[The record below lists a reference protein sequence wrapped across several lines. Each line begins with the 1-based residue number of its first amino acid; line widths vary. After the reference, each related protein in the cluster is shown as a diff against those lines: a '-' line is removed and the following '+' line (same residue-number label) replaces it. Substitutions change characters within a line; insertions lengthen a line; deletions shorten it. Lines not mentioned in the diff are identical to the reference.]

1 MTLIY
6 RLIDPYPLSM
16 HPSPGRTKSER
27 AMLVLSFVA
36 FGLVMLVGVWRE
48 PAGRLLQA
56 RVLTAAA
63 SEDAS
68 MALACNG
75 ATLLCDR
82 RVDEVTFAATHNS
95 MSSEAD
101 GWLWPNQASGVR
113 VQLESGIRGFLIDA
127 HYWESP
133 GTGAF
138 LLARVPSKL
147 RVAFLSHVVR
157 LHPSDVYLCH
167 HICAAGATRLT
178 DTLREVDTFLDAH
191 PDQVVILDIEDHVL
205 PSDAERSF
213 RDSGL
218 LDRVYVH
225 QLGTPWPTLREL
237 IEQRRQVIVEAE
249 NAGRAN
255 TWYGPMYREA
265 WDTSYH
271 VTAGE
276 SFSCARER
284 GHASQSL
291 LLLNHWIS
299 RNTPSTLD
307 ATSVNSESALLQHV
321 EACVTA
327 AGKTP
332 NLLAVDFAAVGDL
345 LQTVAKLNGVLPE
358 PSSSLVSV
366 DPAQ

>member
-1 MTLIY
+1 
-6 RLIDPYPLSM
+6 M
-16 HPSPGRTKSER
+16 HSSPGRTKGER
-27 AMLVLSFVA
+27 LLLALHLVA
-36 FGLVMLVGVWRE
+36 FALVVLVGVWHEE
-48 PAGRLLQA
+48 PGGRLLGTHFTSS
-56 RVLTAAA
+56 V
-63 SEDAS
+63 SFEDDS

-75 ATLLCDR
+75 AALLCDR

-95 MSSEAD
+95 MSSQAD
-101 GWLWPNQASGVR
+101 GWLWPNQATGIR
-113 VQLESGIRGFLIDA
+113 GQLESGIRGFLIDA

-133 GTGAF
+133 GMGAF
-138 LLARVPSKL
+138 LLARVPSNL
-147 RVAFLSHVVR
+147 RLAFLSHVVR

-178 DTLREVDTFLDAH
+178 DSLREVDVYLDAH

-205 PSDAERSF
+205 PADAERSF
-213 RDSGL
+213 RESSL

-225 QLGTPWPTLREL
+225 ELGTPWPTLREL
-237 IEQRRQVIVEAE
+237 ITQRRQVIVQAE

-271 VTAGE
+271 VEAGE

-284 GHASQSL
+284 GHTSQSL

-299 RNTPSTLD
+299 RNTPSTAD
-307 ATSVNSESALLQHV
+307 AARVNSESALLEHV
-321 EACVTA
+321 EACVTTT
-327 AGKTP
+327 GKTP

-345 LQTVAKLNGVLPE
+345 LATVAKLNGVLPE
-358 PSSSLVSV
+358 PSPSLVSA

>member
-1 MTLIY
+1 M
-6 RLIDPYPLSM
+6 
-16 HPSPGRTKSER
+16 
-27 AMLVLSFVA
+27 
-36 FGLVMLVGVWRE
+36 
-48 PAGRLLQA
+48 
-56 RVLTAAA
+56 
-63 SEDAS
+63 
-68 MALACNG
+68 
-75 ATLLCDR
+75 
-82 RVDEVTFAATHNS
+82 
-95 MSSEAD
+95 
-101 GWLWPNQASGVR
+101 
-113 VQLESGIRGFLIDA
+113 
-127 HYWESP
+127 
-133 GTGAF
+133 
-138 LLARVPSKL
+138 
-147 RVAFLSHVVR
+147 
-157 LHPSDVYLCH
+157 
-167 HICAAGATRLT
+167 
-178 DTLREVDTFLDAH
+178 
-191 PDQVVILDIEDHVL
+191 
-205 PSDAERSF
+205 
-213 RDSGL
+213 
-218 LDRVYVH
+218 
-225 QLGTPWPTLREL
+225 
-237 IEQRRQVIVEAE
+237 IVEAE

-284 GHASQSL
+284 GHVSQSL
-291 LLLNHWIS
+291 LLLNHWFS